1 MRVVRSV
8 IGWFLA
14 VLLAVGFTCFGG
26 IKLIGNPG
34 MVQEFAQIGAGQW
47 LRYVTGLLEVTGAI
61 GVLIPQV
68 RFWAALQIATVMAG
82 ATLTNIAILRVPGL
96 AGLTAILMALALTL
110 AWLRRPH
117 PVPHPVLPVTPGVSA
132 GK

>member
-8 IGWFLA
+8 IGWILA
-14 VLLAVGFTCFGG
+14 VLLAVGFTFFGG

-47 LRYVTGLLEVTGAI
+47 LRYVTGLLEVSGAI
-61 GVLIPQV
+61 GVLIPRV

-82 ATLTNIAILRVPGL
+82 ATFTNLAILHVPGL
-96 AGLTAILMALALTL
+96 AGLTATLMTLALAL
-110 AWLRRPH
+110 AWLRRPASG
-117 PVPHPVLPVTPGVSA
+117 PRASVS
-132 GK
+132 